1 MVQRIYTKFV
11 NSNPNT
17 PKACAC
23 LIMCNAVQ
31 VCTCQRQTLRVVT
44 FWDTL
49 YIATSYRFGD
59 ISTSTAI
66 VYVTTRDLQ

>member
-1 MVQRIYTKFV
+1 
-11 NSNPNT
+11 
-17 PKACAC
+17 
-23 LIMCNAVQ
+23 MCNAVQ
-31 VCTCQRQTLRVVT
+31 VCTCQRQTFRVVT